1 MFSSYNFQA
10 AAQASNVRYKSIEIT
25 TRRTSLR
32 EQLAG
37 VIDIFKV
44 DIATLLFYFLYNVVR
59 PVVLRVGPAI
69 VRSYDGLA

>member
-1 MFSSYNFQA
+1 M
-10 AAQASNVRYKSIEIT
+10 
-25 TRRTSLR
+25 RRTSFR

-59 PVVLRVGPAI
+59 PIVLGVGPAI